1 MSVHMPPTHNQKTPC
16 QHQQDTHK
24 QETAHTPPKVRL
36 KRHRNTNKITR
47 RHNMTHIHARPSA
60 TKTHLRNKNGYTA
73 GLHQDIT
80 DTPPRRHQIT
90 TDIPPISRPAEPRHN
105 TPTTHNTTKPE
116 TDRKRSAQ
124 TTWRRH
130 HQNISKHHDDT
141 HSPTWAPHS
150 AMPTQKHPRWAKMN
164 PKQPKHELNPF
175 FLQVKIS
182 VI

>member
-116 TDRKRSAQ
+116 TEP
-124 TTWRRH
+124 RRH
-130 HQNISKHHDDT
+130 DGDT
-141 HSPTWAPHS
+141 IKTPWWHPQPNMSPTFCNA
-150 AMPTQKHPRWAKMN
+150 N
-164 PKQPKHELNPF
+164 PKKTQDGPKWIRNS
-175 FLQVKIS
+175 QTWT
-182 VI
+182 

>member
-1 MSVHMPPTHNQKTPC
+1 MSVHMPPTHNQKMPC

-36 KRHRNTNKITR
+36 KR
-47 RHNMTHIHARPSA
+47 
-60 TKTHLRNKNGYTA
+60 GYTA

-130 HQNISKHHDDT
+130 HQNT
-141 HSPTWAPHS
+141 MMTPTAQHEPHILQCQ
-150 AMPTQKHPRWAKMN
+150 PKKTPRWAKMN
-164 PKQPKHELNPF
+164 PKQPNMNLTHF
-175 FLQVKIS
+175 FCKSKFPSSNFHFHTLFIHSKFPLMPLTMLCMSACAAPWNRIN
-182 VI
+182 